1 MLDHQGKVLAD
12 NKSLI
17 QTEKMSKVSGTF
29 CVGESGQLY
38 DIV

>member
-1 MLDHQGKVLAD
+1 MLDSQGKVLAD

-17 QTEKMSKVSGTF
+17 QTEKMSKISGAF

-38 DIV
+38 EVV